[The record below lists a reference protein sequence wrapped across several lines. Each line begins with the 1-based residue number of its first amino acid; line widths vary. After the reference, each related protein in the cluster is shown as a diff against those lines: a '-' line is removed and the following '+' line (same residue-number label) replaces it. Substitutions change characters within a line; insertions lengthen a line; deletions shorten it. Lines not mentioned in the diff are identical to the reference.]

1 MNIDDDFEGSTWNR
15 RPNDDS
21 DFDMYGHTDE
31 RSDSPEIIAVV
42 DPIDLDDESEIV
54 RLARQKRIKARD
66 YVESDS
72 FIPTSDRGAG
82 YPRTAYGEFDVYEYD
97 DPVTKPRAVT
107 SKSNMIS
114 EVAIDPDDAWEADLM
129 ARVCKNMSSRATD
142 DVGKDVIMGR
152 KLPSGFQPSTQV
164 PPFSVALSAFMRKV
178 ENKRVELA
186 MKSAA
191 QQKLEEE
198 RGKLTEQLTKVI
210 ERIRSA
216 QQEVDKLESA
226 L

>member
-21 DFDMYGHTDE
+21 DFDMYDHTDE
-31 RSDSPEIIAVV
+31 GKDSPEIIAVD

-54 RLARQKRIKARD
+54 RLARQKRIKARN
-66 YVESDS
+66 YVESGS
-72 FIPTSDRGAG
+72 FIPTSDREAG
-82 YPRTAYGEFDVYEYD
+82 YPRTAYDELDVYEYD
-97 DPVTKPRAVT
+97 DPVTKLRAET
-107 SKSNMIS
+107 SKSIMIS
-114 EVAIDPDDAWEADLM
+114 EVAIDADDAWEADLM
-129 ARVCKNMSSRATD
+129 ARVRKNMSSRASEE
-142 DVGKDVIMGR
+142 VERDVIIGR

-191 QQKLEEE
+191 QQKLEAEK
-198 RGKLTEQLTKVI
+198 GQLTEQLANLI